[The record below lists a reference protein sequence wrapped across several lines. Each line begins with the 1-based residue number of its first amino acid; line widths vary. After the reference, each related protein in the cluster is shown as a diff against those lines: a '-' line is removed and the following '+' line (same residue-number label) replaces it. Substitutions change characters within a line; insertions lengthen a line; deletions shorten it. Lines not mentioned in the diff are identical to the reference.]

1 MTMQKQNAALLTG
14 CLCALGCETLYGLSF
29 IFTKKAV
36 ESASAFALLGWR
48 FAIAFC
54 VFSLCVASGL
64 IRTRIRKEKLPQ
76 LLQIA
81 LLFPVVYFFGETI
94 GIRHT
99 SASESGIFIASVPI
113 FSLLLSTFVLHKKP
127 TPPQVTGSAITLIGC
142 VTTVVSQYAS
152 ANFSPAG
159 YLFLSLAVISY
170 AFSSILI
177 EKAAGLSGAD
187 ITYAMLASGALVY
200 GLTAMTEAAYAGS
213 LPALLALP
221 CQNPDFLTAILYQGI
236 GCSVLAFFLSN
247 VAIAKIGVNRTASFI
262 GVATLVSILSGC
274 FVLHEHL
281 SGYQIIGSILIIA
294 GVYIANRR

>member
-14 CLCALGCETLYGLSF
+14 CLCALGSETLYGLSF

-54 VFSLCVASGL
+54 VFSLCAAAGI

-76 LLQIA
+76 LLRIA

-127 TPPQVTGSAITLIGC
+127 TPPQVTGIAVTLVGC
-142 VTTVVSQYAS
+142 VTTVASQYAS
-152 ANFSPAG
+152 ANFSLTG

-187 ITYAMLASGALVY
+187 ITYAMLASGALAY
-200 GLTAMTEAAYAGS
+200 GLAAIAEAAHAGS

-221 CQNPDFLTAILYQGI
+221 CQNPAFLTAILYQGI

-281 SGYQIIGSILIIA
+281 SGCQVIGSILIIA